1 MLSVFL
7 PSGSVTVLMTAVII
21 VMRITVMVSRTCY
34 NLVCHYFE
42 QCQVGDKSIP
52 TNLISFVDSDVDYLP
67 FIKLRNTTND
77 VKKYLSPADDTV
89 STDIDVPFGFVFGN
103 ISLTTVYVWLKTQ
116 SLPYCK
122 LE

>member
-1 MLSVFL
+1 
-7 PSGSVTVLMTAVII
+7 
-21 VMRITVMVSRTCY
+21 MVSRTCY
-34 NLVCHYFE
+34 NLVCNFE
-42 QCQVGDKSIP
+42 QCHGGDKSIP
-52 TNLISFVDSDVDYLP
+52 TNLTSFADSDVDYLP
-67 FIKLRNTTND
+67 FIKLRNTTNV
-77 VKKYLSPADDTV
+77 VKKDLSPADDTT